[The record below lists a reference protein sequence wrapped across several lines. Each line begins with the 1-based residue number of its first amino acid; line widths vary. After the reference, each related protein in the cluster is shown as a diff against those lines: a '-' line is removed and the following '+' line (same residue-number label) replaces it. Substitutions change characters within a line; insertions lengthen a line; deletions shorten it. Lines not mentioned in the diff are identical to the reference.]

1 MMNIAQKTV
10 LITGSNRDIARA
22 LAREAL
28 SSAIAG
34 LFFILFHC
42 SLATGQTLAIE
53 AAKVYPTPDAK
64 PLLSVTVLIRDGEI
78 SAIGRNVAI
87 PKGARI
93 LRCLTCTV
101 FAGFWNTHVHFME
114 PKWMNAATL
123 PATQLAKQL
132 QEMLTTSGF
141 TTVVDIGSDPVNTI
155 ALRQRIE
162 SGEVP
167 GPRIYTAGLP
177 LFPPN
182 ALPYYL
188 RDLPPEYLSR
198 LPQPRT
204 TGEAADAVELNIAKG
219 TDIVKLFTGSIVS
232 SSQVVPM
239 PVEEAR
245 AAVEAAHSHHQLVF
259 AHASNLAGVKVA
271 LSAGVDVIA
280 HAPESTSGALDDAF
294 LRQLVDS
301 HMVIIPTLM
310 LFAKDSDIGAIR
322 DVVRRFHA
330 LGGQLMFGTDTGFLT
345 DYDLKEEYRQL
356 ALTGLGFRDVV
367 AMLTTNPAQRF
378 GVERREGRVAAGM
391 EGNLTILAKDP
402 AVDGPVS
409 MTEVRYTI
417 RQGRV
422 IYDGARLPIIGTSTS
437 SH

>member
-1 MMNIAQKTV
+1 MNIAQKTV
-10 LITGSNRDIARA
+10 LITGSNRSIGRA
-22 LAREAL
+22 FFQKAF
-28 SSAIAG
+28 SSAIAA

-42 SLATGQTLAIE
+42 SLATGQTLAVK
-53 AAKVYPTPDAK
+53 AAKIYSTPDAK

-78 SAIGRNVAI
+78 SAIGHNVAI
-87 PKGARI
+87 PEGARI
-93 LRCLTCTV
+93 LRCPTCTV

-114 PKWMNAATL
+114 PKWTNAATL

-132 QEMLTTSGF
+132 QEMLTKSGF

-162 SGEVP
+162 SGEIS

-177 LFPPN
+177 LFPPD

-188 RDLPPEYLSR
+188 RDLPSELLSR

-204 TGEAADAVELNIAKG
+204 TGEAVNAVELNIAKG

-232 SSQVVPM
+232 PSQIVPM

-280 HAPESTSGALDDAF
+280 HAPESTSGGFDDAF
-294 LRQLVDS
+294 LRQLADN
-301 HMVIIPTLM
+301 HMAIIPTLM
-310 LFAKDSDIGAIR
+310 LFSKDSDIGAIR

-345 DYDLKEEYRQL
+345 DYDLIEEYRQL
-356 ALTGLGFRDVV
+356 GLTGLGFRDVL

-378 GVERREGRVAAGM
+378 GVERREGRVAVGM
-391 EGNLTILAKDP
+391 EGSLTILAKDP
-402 AVDGPVS
+402 AVDRPVS
-409 MTEVRYTI
+409 FTEVEYTI

-422 IYDGARLPIIGTSTS
+422 IYDGARLP
-437 SH
+437 

>member
-1 MMNIAQKTV
+1 MNVAQKTI
-10 LITGSNRDIARA
+10 LLTSANRGIRRA
-22 LAREAL
+22 LVKEAL
-28 SSAIAG
+28 SSTIVG

-42 SLATGQTLAIE
+42 SLATGQTLAVE
-53 AAKVYPTPDAK
+53 AAKVYPTPHAK

-78 SAIGRNVAI
+78 SAIGHKLAI

-93 LRCLTCTV
+93 LRCPTCTV
-101 FAGFWNTHVHFME
+101 FAGFWNTHVHLME
-114 PKWMNAATL
+114 PKWTNAMTL
-123 PATQLAKQL
+123 PASQLTKQL
-132 QEMLTTSGF
+132 QEMLTKSGF
-141 TTVVDIGSDPVNTI
+141 TTVVDIGSDPDNTI
-155 ALRQRIE
+155 AIRRRIE
-162 SGEVP
+162 SGEIL
-167 GPRIYTAGLP
+167 GPRIFTAGLP

-188 RDLPPEYLSR
+188 RDLPAELLSR

-204 TGEAADAVELNIAKG
+204 TGEAADAVERNIAKG
-219 TDIVKLFTGSIVS
+219 TDVVKLFTGSIVS
-232 SSQVVPM
+232 PSQIVPM

-245 AAVEAAHSHHQLVF
+245 AAVKAAHSHHQLVF
-259 AHASNLAGVKVA
+259 AHASNLSGVEVA

-280 HAPESTSGALDDAF
+280 HAPESTSGGFDDTF
-294 LRQLVDS
+294 LRQLADN
-301 HMVIIPTLM
+301 HMAMIPTLM
-310 LFAKDSDIGAIR
+310 LFSKDSDIGAIR

-356 ALTGLGFRDVV
+356 DLTGLGFRDVL

-378 GVERREGRVAAGM
+378 GVERREGRVAVGM

-402 AVDGPVS
+402 AVDGLVTF
-409 MTEVRYTI
+409 TEVVYTI
-417 RQGRV
+417 RRGRV
-422 IYDGARLPIIGTSTS
+422 IYDSTRLPAIATSNS